1 MKSFIKTHKRS
12 ESLQSTGSIPTPLSS
27 PILNQSPTSNNSN
40 SPKKLLMP
48 IKHLFH
54 KRRTSSEVGDY
65 ASSNSLNYKDNSS
78 STDLPT
84 STRPSLLT
92 RGSNFSEN
100 SRFSRLSDKII
111 PTLNSLNDLKR
122 STSKIITK
130 NKSNDT
136 DDHTESSRRKVS
148 IRSTKS
154 KRNSIRNIGTRS
166 ASSIRTKISNF
177 NGSSDSMESNDS
189 NFSFVKDMKGG
200 RNTSIKYYKTK
211 PKPKKEI
218 ETHYFENEDLDID
231 DDYDYENNGL
241 DDFDN
246 DEEEINYID
255 QFDDGDYNEEPK
267 FTGDKM
273 SDRDSDDIYD
283 DIDDYSSY
291 SGLQKEQDEDID
303 KRLVSHIEDYD
314 DENYQD
320 YDYDEDLEDHEHD
333 SYYIQEY
340 QANEESNRRYNQAYF
355 ENESILTL
363 PHNKIP
369 FNHSYHLSIEG
380 IPNNSSQ
387 DLFNDEYEIL
397 EDYLDIDGGQ
407 ELPSPKYQSYD
418 NLELFD
424 LNSPLINGLTI
435 GGDLNNGR
443 YKNFSPNV
451 HIAKYKSKIRSF
463 HLSIDEIDLLKS
475 DEDLSDEE
483 FITQEDGGL
492 GITDEG
498 LKFGGELNEANLNM
512 LNYEQNKDFQYPPNS
527 GTKDTSAKLTPLKI
541 SHMKNNSHLSEEL
554 KSFKS
559 LDSRDSLPKKINR
572 QSINEM
578 MNLLENLQ
586 IDNEE
591 GQRNK
596 RNSIE
601 NMMNFLQTIQ
611 KSNIH
616 ISPKNYRKDSFASD
630 LSLPQLDN
638 DLNFGSVSKIVSST
652 KSNDDLLESTKEYDQ
667 ELNELEKDLID
678 EINQLP
684 EDFDFDANE
693 ELLSQFDKLNKS
705 IKFSSFMRSNSFNKK
720 PKKMAMS
727 SNLSSNKVQM
737 SNKTV
742 TYYNSYK
749 NPDKGIYNQPEGF
762 NEQDESNFNEEDE
775 YDI

>member
-27 PILNQSPTSNNSN
+27 PVLNQSPNSNNSN

-65 ASSNSLNYKDNSS
+65 ASSNSLSYKDNGS
-78 STDLPT
+78 STDLAT

-100 SRFSRLSDKII
+100 SRFLRLSDKII

-136 DDHTESSRRKVS
+136 DEQTDSSRRKIS
-148 IRSTKS
+148 IKSSKS
-154 KRNSIRNIGTRS
+154 KRSTRNFTLRS

-246 DEEEINYID
+246 EEEEINYID
-255 QFDDGDYNEEPK
+255 QFDDGDYN
-267 FTGDKM
+267 GDESNFPSRAM
-273 SDRDSDDIYD
+273 SDDVYD

-291 SGLQKEQDEDID
+291 SGLQKDEDKGLI
-303 KRLVSHIEDYD
+303 SHIEEYD
-314 DENYQD
+314 DDNYQD

-340 QANEESNRRYNQAYF
+340 QVNEENNRRYNQAYF

-380 IPNNSSQ
+380 IVNNSSQ

-397 EDYLDIDGGQ
+397 EDYLDIDAGRD
-407 ELPSPKYQSYD
+407 LPSPKYQSYD

-475 DEDLSDEE
+475 EEDLSDEE
-483 FITQEDGGL
+483 FITQDEGGL

-498 LKFGGELNEANLNM
+498 LKFGGDLNEANLNI
-512 LNYEQNKDFQYPPNS
+512 LNYEHNKDFSYPLKQDNKIPEQPKS
-527 GTKDTSAKLTPLKI
+527 SKI
-541 SHMKNNSHLSEEL
+541 SHKKNNSHLSEEL
-554 KSFKS
+554 NKSFKS
-559 LDSRDSLPKKINR
+559 LDSRDTLPKKINR

-611 KSNIH
+611 KTH
-616 ISPKNYRKDSFASD
+616 ISPKNNRKDSFASD
-630 LSLPQLDN
+630 VSLPQLDN
-638 DLNFGSVSKIVSST
+638 DLHFGNVAKIASST
-652 KSNDDLLESTKEYDQ
+652 RSNDDLLESTKEYDQ

-705 IKFSSFMRSNSFNKK
+705 IKLSSFMRSNSFNKK
-720 PKKMAMS
+720 PKKMAIS
-727 SNLSSNKVQM
+727 SNLSNNKVQM

-749 NPDKGIYNQPEGF
+749 NLNKSEYTKEEF
-762 NEQDESNFNEEDE
+762 NEHDETNFNEDDE
-775 YDI
+775 YDDDPNLSTISER